1 MKLVSLLL
9 IVFSCIAIA
18 EDPPRAA
25 ARLAHGLSW
34 DTPAPGRNE
43 GRIYYYVPP
52 QLDMNKPAG
61 LFIFLHGGSSSSK
74 ETAPQSYI
82 SGGLKRALDN
92 SDFILAMPSAPP
104 PQKIHTGHRWN
115 YEGTYKSILAT
126 IDDVARRAHIDRDR
140 IIFGG
145 VSMGGYGAIL
155 NGLRYPETFGHIVGV
170 SNALVTRDVNRRA
183 DTGSDGFSRG
193 WFESIFGDLDKVQG
207 GSHDPWA
214 EAEKLRHSGRPLP
227 GIYQAV
233 GTEDFLYPVNQDFR
247 AHMEKLAWPNYTYE
261 EGPGGHVPEFTL
273 PHLTRGLEL
282 ACG

>member
-1 MKLVSLLL
+1 MALIQASFMSESLTRQVSFNILLPTDR
-9 IVFSCIAIA
+9 FG
-18 EDPPRAA
+18 PTMPREEPIRTLYLLHGVTGSSQFWLSTAA
-25 ARLAHGLSW
+25 LGGLSARCNLAIVMPDGENHFYTDDEAW
-34 DTPAPGRNE
+34 FGFRWGEYVGRELVEYTRNIFPLSPRREDT
-43 GRIYYYVPP
+43 
-52 QLDMNKPAG
+52 
-61 LFIFLHGGSSSSK
+61 
-74 ETAPQSYI
+74 
-82 SGGLKRALDN
+82 
-92 SDFILAMPSAPP
+92 
-104 PQKIHTGHRWN
+104 
-115 YEGTYKSILAT
+115 
-126 IDDVARRAHIDRDR
+126 
-140 IIFGG
+140 IIGG

-193 WFESIFGDLDKVQG
+193 WFESIFGDRDKVQG